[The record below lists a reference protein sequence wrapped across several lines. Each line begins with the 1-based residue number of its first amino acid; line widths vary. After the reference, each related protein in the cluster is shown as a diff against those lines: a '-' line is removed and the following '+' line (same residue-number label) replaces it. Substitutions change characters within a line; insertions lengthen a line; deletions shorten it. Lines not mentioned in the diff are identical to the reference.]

1 MKKYSAIKDLT
12 KQEIISQWEERK
24 QELFNLRF
32 QKSTGELENT
42 SPHQADKERYRQTL
56 NQVKGIGYKGIR
68 KWLSEYL

>member
-42 SPHQADKERYRQTL
+42 SRIRQTKRDIARL
-56 NQVKGIGYKGIR
+56 LTR
-68 KWLSEYL
+68 LRELDTRESENG